1 VHDAPSNDTLADGLE
16 PEAPVEVIPEE
27 EILGQTTV
35 DQIEIEIIEEKLAL
49 LRKRMAY
56 LTKQS
61 GCKIGLGC
69 ISGRKVIPECLD
81 DDIRE

>member
-1 VHDAPSNDTLADGLE
+1 
-16 PEAPVEVIPEE
+16 
-27 EILGQTTV
+27 
-35 DQIEIEIIEEKLAL
+35 
-49 LRKRMAY
+49 MAY

-81 DDIRE
+81 TTSVNKVKIIGRIIIELRTLL